1 MSHSQKLLLETCE
14 KCTLGAR
21 LSRNSFSTEGPK
33 RSKTYPEC
41 LTTVSLLQKLRP
53 GKGQKRSL
61 GNRASEKALEKAD
74 RAAGRAGEALE
85 RAAAGLGADS
95 ATRKPSARR
104 SEGRPQHGNGSSDYF
119 YGEGNSEDGGDV
131 EEEGEG
137 AGGSGRVAL
146 GCPMAVKPSA
156 ARMFQRQRNKHRR
169 LFDGDKT
176 GLQVCALLRFSW
188 WLFGFLGP
196 L

>member
-1 MSHSQKLLLETCE
+1 M
-14 KCTLGAR
+14 
-21 LSRNSFSTEGPK
+21 NNVSF
-33 RSKTYPEC
+33 
-41 LTTVSLLQKLRP
+41 LQKLRP

-74 RAAGRAGEALE
+74 RATGRAWEASE
-85 RAAAGLGADS
+85 RAAAGADS

-131 EEEGEG
+131 EEGGEE

-156 ARMFQRQRNKHRR
+156 ARLFQRQRNKHRR

-176 GLQVCALLRFSW
+176 GLQVCSSSQALNVQ
-188 WLFGFLGP
+188 GCIT
-196 L
+196 